1 MAKPL
6 KFTPAP
12 VDPHLELMR
21 RLETAPRDHAE
32 ALLVAWDVLQ
42 TAHDQGILDLAH
54 GLLGGKNAIAIEMGK
69 VMKST
74 EGVNVIRN
82 AIALGGILASFD
94 PDTLQRIA
102 RGVGNEVE
110 GARQEEKAPSLWSSM
125 KRMFSEDGR
134 RGLGFVTRLLVA
146 MGSAVKKDGSAK
158 H

>member
-6 KFTPAP
+6 KFKPAP
-12 VDPHLELMR
+12 ADPHLELMR
-21 RLETAPRDHAE
+21 RLESAPRDHAE

-54 GLLGGKNAIAIEMGK
+54 GLLGGKDAIAIEMGK
-69 VMKST
+69 AMKST

-102 RGVGNEVE
+102 SGVGNEVDSATKE
-110 GARQEEKAPSLWSSM
+110 DKAPSLWSSM
-125 KRMFSEDGR
+125 KRVFSEDGR
-134 RGLGFVTRLLVA
+134 RGLGFATRLLVA
-146 MGSAVKKDGSAK
+146 MGGAVKKQ
-158 H
+158 